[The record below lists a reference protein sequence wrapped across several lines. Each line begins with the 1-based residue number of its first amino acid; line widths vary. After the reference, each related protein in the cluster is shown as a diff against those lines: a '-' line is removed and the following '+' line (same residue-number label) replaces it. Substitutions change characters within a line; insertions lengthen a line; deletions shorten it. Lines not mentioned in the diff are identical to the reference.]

1 MFWEAGMNDE
11 GVVLEVI
18 AVDVGSCP
26 WGWGWVDME
35 VPLWWM
41 FLRTL
46 HTSCKSASKS
56 NAGNYKR

>member
-41 FLRTL
+41 FSTHAPHFLQV
-46 HTSCKSASKS
+46 CIQI
-56 NAGNYKR
+56 